1 MEMEMEMDDGASRT
15 GQERPTTERASA
27 RDHRAQAEQP
37 PAPNAPEPA
46 ESSRFA
52 GVTAAH
58 CEHMV
63 DYATSREPFVKFMV
77 QKLAE
82 AGCTVGAD
90 FIKIRHC
97 DAEVGG
103 GFRAPDGVI
112 VCYNHLASQEE
123 VTHALTHELIHAY
136 DHCRWVLT
144 SSDDALVALP
154 TALTRTTRDVRPS
167 VRPFVRSLARSFA
180 LRRGKDLDWTNC
192 QHHACSEI
200 RAASLSGD
208 CNFKMELLRGHYS
221 IARQH
226 QACVK
231 RRALLSVKM
240 NPYCQGRGVA
250 EDAVE
255 RAFETCFRDTS
266 PFDRR
271 P

>member
-1 MEMEMEMDDGASRT
+1 MDGASRT
-15 GQERPTTERASA
+15 GQARPTKTTTTERASGSA
-27 RDHRAQAEQP
+27 RDHHADHQAEQP

-82 AGCTVGAD
+82 AGCTVGND

-144 SSDDALVALP
+144 SNDDALFALP
-154 TALTRTTRDVRPS
+154 TALTRS
-167 VRPFVRSLARSFA
+167 LVRSLVRSFV
-180 LRRGKDLDWTNC
+180 RCRGKDLDWTNC

-221 IARQH
+221 IAKQH

>member
-1 MEMEMEMDDGASRT
+1 MDGASRT
-15 GQERPTTERASA
+15 GQARPTKTTTTERASGSA
-27 RDHRAQAEQP
+27 RDHHADHQAEQP

-82 AGCTVGAD
+82 AGCTVGND

-144 SSDDALVALP
+144 SNDDALFALP
-154 TALTRTTRDVRPS
+154 TALTRS
-167 VRPFVRSLARSFA
+167 LVRSLVRSFA
-180 LRRGKDLDWTNC
+180 LSFAAEERTSTGQT
-192 QHHACSEI
+192 ASI
-200 RAASLSGD
+200 TRAARFGLPACPVTATSRWSCCGAT
-208 CNFKMELLRGHYS
+208 
-221 IARQH
+221 IASQNST
-226 QACVK
+226 
-231 RRALLSVKM
+231 RRASS
-240 NPYCQGRGVA
+240 G
-250 EDAVE
+250 E
-255 RAFETCFRDTS
+255 RCSASR
-266 PFDRR
+266 
-271 P
+271 

>member
-1 MEMEMEMDDGASRT
+1 MEMDDGASRT

-154 TALTRTTRDVRPS
+154 TALTRTTRDARPS
-167 VRPFVRSLARSFA
+167 VRSLARSLSA
-180 LRRGKDLDWTNC
+180 EERTSTGQT
-192 QHHACSEI
+192 ASI
-200 RAASLSGD
+200 TRAARFGLPACRVTATSRWSCCGAT
-208 CNFKMELLRGHYS
+208 
-221 IARQH
+221 IASQNST
-226 QACVK
+226 
-231 RRALLSVKM
+231 RRASS
-240 NPYCQGRGVA
+240 G
-250 EDAVE
+250 E
-255 RAFETCFRDTS
+255 RCSASR
-266 PFDRR
+266 
-271 P
+271 